1 MPKVIP
7 PGSGWIRQDVR
18 VANSALKSF
27 HLFRSASNIFK
38 KEKLWRKK
46 IRSLY
51 TARRSVGDCQNKEQ
65 DCSRNKPSVGQ
76 TPRLVRACPVSVAD
90 GGGPAGHPHVGTRV
104 TDPRGKHESRPSE
117 ASPGP
122 HSRAAGPRNVSAFM
136 WLRRHAGPG
145 EAERAGGGPSTLR
158 RGRAHGDERNEA

>member
-1 MPKVIP
+1 M
-7 PGSGWIRQDVR
+7 S
-18 VANSALKSF
+18 
-27 HLFRSASNIFK
+27 
-38 KEKLWRKK
+38 
-46 IRSLY
+46 
-51 TARRSVGDCQNKEQ
+51 QNKEQ